1 MTFDLVGYFLTFR
14 FRLVPTLVVLP
25 TLIVLLLLGNWQ
37 MARLDWKIQLI
48 EKIRIRSAAPPV
60 TSIKMVE
67 ALDEKEFRKVEVFGQ
82 FLKNKKLYLL
92 NQYSRGHL
100 GFYLFAPLKL
110 SQSSEYVFVN
120 LGWVAK
126 KFIDSGRHVVDI
138 SGNNLNVSGTIRIPG
153 AKGYFVPENE
163 PTKNQW
169 FYVNLQEMATALGIY
184 PVKPYYIVSGIKLAQ
199 SKFPIPAKPTVKLE
213 NNHLSYAIT
222 WYSLAFSLAV
232 IYFMISI
239 NRKPKSLR

>member
-1 MTFDLVGYFLTFR
+1 MTFS

-25 TLIVLLLLGNWQ
+25 TLIILLLLGNWQ
-37 MARLDWKIQLI
+37 IARLDWKTQLI
-48 EKIRIRSAAPPV
+48 EKIRIRSTAPPV

-67 ALDEKEFRKVEVFGQ
+67 ALDEKEFRKVKIRGK
-82 FLKNKKLYLL
+82 FLKNNKLYIL

-100 GFYLFAPLKL
+100 GFHLFAPLKL
-110 SQSSEYVFVN
+110 NQSSEYVFVN

-126 KFIDSGRHVVDI
+126 TFIDSGQQLVDL
-138 SGNNLNVSGTIRIPG
+138 SGKSINISGTIRIPG
-153 AKGYFVPENE
+153 AKGSFVPENQ

-169 FYVNLQEMATALGIY
+169 FYVNVQEMATALGIY
-184 PVKPYYIVSGIKLAQ
+184 PVKPYYIVSEIKLGQ
-199 SKFPIPAKPTVKLE
+199 SNFPIPAKPTVRLD

-232 IYFMISI
+232 IYFIISI
-239 NRKPKSLR
+239 NRRPRG

>member
-1 MTFDLVGYFLTFR
+1 
-14 FRLVPTLVVLP
+14 
-25 TLIVLLLLGNWQ
+25 

-100 GFYLFAPLKL
+100 GFHLFAPLKL

-126 KFIDSGRHVVDI
+126 KFIDSGRQVVDI
-138 SGNNLNVSGTIRIPG
+138 SGNNINIRDYIPLIYISQCPQLYATIPFDIR
-153 AKGYFVPENE
+153 A
-163 PTKNQW
+163 
-169 FYVNLQEMATALGIY
+169 
-184 PVKPYYIVSGIKLAQ
+184 
-199 SKFPIPAKPTVKLE
+199 
-213 NNHLSYAIT
+213 
-222 WYSLAFSLAV
+222 
-232 IYFMISI
+232 YFMIKNS
-239 NRKPKSLR
+239 N

>member
-1 MTFDLVGYFLTFR
+1 LTFK

-25 TLIVLLLLGNWQ
+25 TLIILLLLGNWQ
-37 MARLDWKIQLI
+37 IARLEWKTQLI
-48 EKIRIRSAAPPV
+48 EKIRIRSVAPPV
-60 TSIKMVE
+60 TSIKMAE
-67 ALDEKEFRKVEVFGQ
+67 SLDEKEFRKVKIRGQ

-100 GFYLFAPLKL
+100 GFHLFTPLKL
-110 SQSSEYVFVN
+110 SQSSEYVFIN

-126 KFIDSGRHVVDI
+126 KFIDSGRQVIDI
-138 SGNNLNVSGTIRIPG
+138 SGTNINISGTIRIPG
-153 AKGYFVPENE
+153 VKGFFVPENQ

-169 FYVNLQEMATALGIY
+169 FYVNVNEMATALGIY
-184 PVKPYYIVSGIKLAQ
+184 PVKPYYIVSGMKLGQ
-199 SKFPIPAKPTVKLE
+199 SKFPIPAKPTVKL
-213 NNHLSYAIT
+213 NNHHLSYAIT

-239 NRKPKSLR
+239 NRRPRG